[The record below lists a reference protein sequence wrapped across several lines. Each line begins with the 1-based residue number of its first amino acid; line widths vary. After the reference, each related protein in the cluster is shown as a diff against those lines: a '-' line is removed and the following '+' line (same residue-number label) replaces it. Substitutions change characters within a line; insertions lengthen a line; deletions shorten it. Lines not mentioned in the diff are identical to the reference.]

1 MERSMRV
8 DVYFH
13 GDLVENHKLDRV
25 LGKLE
30 ELKVLGERIMA
41 TELEMK
47 SALDKIDVATT
58 KIGANL
64 TVVSGVVTTIGEDVD
79 ALIAALQAA
88 GIPQELID
96 QATSIGTKSEAAVA
110 ALDALVP
117 VLQAI
122 ASKGVINPVPV
133 PVPPVPKPPV
143 NP

>member
-1 MERSMRV
+1 MRV